1 MSGQIQTEKIANV
14 GTSLPGSEAFKGIMS
29 EARMSHAG
37 KPNKSFHFLQ
47 NSSVERTTTVE
58 RYDREYAVSF
68 NYYKDDNE
76 VVLNSIDGNP
86 DIGDTYNAKF
96 IKAMIEGAVESLV
109 NEGSN
114 DSYND
119 LYNGD

>member
-14 GTSLPGSEAFKGIMS
+14 VTSLPGSEAFKGIMS

-47 NSSVERTTTVE
+47 NLSIERTTTVE
-58 RYDREYAVSF
+58 RYDREYTVSF

-76 VVLNSIDGNP
+76 VVLNSIDNNP
-86 DIGDTYNAKF
+86 DIEDTYSNKF
-96 IKAMIEGAVESLV
+96 IKAMIEGVIESLGKEE
-109 NEGSN
+109 NHN
-114 DSYND
+114 SYND
-119 LYNGD
+119 LYEGD